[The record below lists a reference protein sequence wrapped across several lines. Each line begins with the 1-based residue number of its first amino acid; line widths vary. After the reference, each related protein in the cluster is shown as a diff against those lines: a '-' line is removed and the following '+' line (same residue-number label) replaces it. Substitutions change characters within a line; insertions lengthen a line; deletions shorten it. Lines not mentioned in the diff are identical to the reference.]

1 MNLNSVM
8 VAKEKAEQNTF
19 RRIAIG
25 GLSPK
30 YFKLKFLIIDLGN
43 CWDNLSFTDLLFWAV
58 SDKWRFNP
66 VPSKVAFARKII

>member
-1 MNLNSVM
+1 M

-30 YFKLKFLIIDLGN
+30 YFKLKFLIMI
-43 CWDNLSFTDLLFWAV
+43 
-58 SDKWRFNP
+58 
-66 VPSKVAFARKII
+66 